1 MNDNRSGPEKSRRPL
16 LLGAILA
23 VVMSLIVLV
32 GLIWRHEVRLRDE
45 EKSRKDSVA
54 QGARVR
60 VAKAQKA
67 SETRSVLLVG
77 EAFPYAN
84 VNLYA
89 KISGYL
95 QEIRVDK
102 GDQVK
107 ADQVIAILDSPELNK
122 QYAAALADARNKRV
136 DAERFQYLLKSGSV
150 STQNAENAETTA
162 KIAED
167 NAAALKAQKDYA
179 VMRAPFDGI
188 ITARYADPGALLQA
202 ATSAQTT
209 ALPVVALSQTDHLRV
224 YVYPDQKTA
233 SSVQIGDRAEVAD
246 VTKPETKL
254 SATVSR
260 TTGQLDPRTR
270 TLLVEIDLNNCDGN
284 ILAGSFVQVTLYIRL
299 PPAVEIPA
307 GALVMRGDKAF
318 VGTIDAENKATFREV
333 TVYESDGKSVRLL
346 SGISDGE
353 QVMLNIGHS
362 ISEGQK
368 VQPEEEKAK
377 MPEEKKPDKS
387 QDKKSGGSQK
397 K

>member
-1 MNDNRSGPEKSRRPL
+1 MIDNRSEPEKSRRSL
-16 LLGAILA
+16 LLGIVLA
-23 VVMSLIVLV
+23 ALISLIFLV
-32 GLIWRHEVRLRDE
+32 SLIWRHEVRLGHE
-45 EKSRKDSVA
+45 VKSRKESVA
-54 QGARVR
+54 KGQRVR
-60 VAKAQKA
+60 VAKAKKA
-67 SETRSVLLVG
+67 PETKSVVLVG

-89 KISGYL
+89 KISGYM

-107 ADQVIAILDSPELNK
+107 VDQVIAILDSPELNK

-162 KIAED
+162 KISED
-167 NAAALKAQKDYA
+167 NAAALKAQKDYE

-188 ITARYADPGALLQA
+188 ITARYADPGALVQA
-202 ATSAQTT
+202 ATTSQP

-246 VTKPETKL
+246 VTRSEAKL
-254 SATVSR
+254 SGTVSR
-260 TTGQLDPRTR
+260 TTGQLDPKTR
-270 TLLVEIDLNNCDGN
+270 TLLVEIDLDNREGK
-284 ILAGSFVQVTLYIRL
+284 ILAGSFVQVTLQIRI
-299 PPAVEIPA
+299 PAAVEIPA

-318 VGTIDAENKATFREV
+318 VGTIDGENKAIFREV
-333 TVYESDGKSVRLL
+333 TVYDSDGKTVRLI
-346 SGISDGE
+346 SGISEGD
-353 QVMLNIGHS
+353 QVMLNVGQS

-368 VQPEEEKAK
+368 VRPEEEKSQK
-377 MPEEKKPDKS
+377 PENRKS
-387 QDKKSGGSQK
+387 NGSQK
-397 K
+397 TK